1 MINIGGYEK
10 NGFNPS
16 LGASRREKAGKPDKP
31 EKKDSVKEKHTD
43 RAEFSSLLGKEP
55 EVQSPAEKMQIGA
68 ASEKSDKLS
77 KTAQDYLEKLKKKYG
92 NMDFIIA
99 DYSTD
104 EEADKLLAKGKGEYN
119 VLITPALLEKM
130 AADESV
136 AAEYEGKIDQSV
148 ESIEQI
154 RTDLGD
160 DADMVDKYGVTF
172 DSEGNMSIRA
182 KLVDGLIGRDGSNTV
197 KALSVEDMLDQLKE
211 ARELQAE
218 KLAKIRED
226 KARKDIAEKAVSD
239 TDGVDREINQLRN
252 ERRDLISQIRAE
264 NSEDRKAELEAML
277 GQLDSELA
285 QKDNDSYRRAHTH
298 FTAEA

>member
-10 NGFNPS
+10 NGYNAS
-16 LGASRREKAGKPDKP
+16 LGASRKERPGNHGKP
-31 EKKDSVKEKHTD
+31 EKKGEVKEKNTD
-43 RAEFSSLLGKEP
+43 RAEFSSYMTDEAKAAAP
-55 EVQSPAEKMQIGA
+55 EEKMQIGA
-68 ASEKSDKLS
+68 ASEKSEKLS
-77 KTAQDYLEKLKKKYG
+77 KTAQDYLDKLKKKYG

-104 EEADKLLAKGKGEYN
+104 EEADKLLARGKGEYN
-119 VLITPALLEKM
+119 VLITPALLERM
-130 AADESV
+130 AADEDV

-148 ESIEQI
+148 ESIEQV
-154 RTDLGD
+154 RTGLGE

-182 KLVDGLIGRDGSNTV
+182 KLVDGLVGKGGSNTV
-197 KALSVEDMLDQLKE
+197 KALTVDDMLAQLKE
-211 ARELQAE
+211 ARDLQAE

-239 TDGVDREINQLRN
+239 TGDVDREIKQLRN

>member
-1 MINIGGYEK
+1 M
-10 NGFNPS
+10 
-16 LGASRREKAGKPDKP
+16 
-31 EKKDSVKEKHTD
+31 
-43 RAEFSSLLGKEP
+43 
-55 EVQSPAEKMQIGA
+55 
-68 ASEKSDKLS
+68 
-77 KTAQDYLEKLKKKYG
+77 
-92 NMDFIIA
+92 
-99 DYSTD
+99 
-104 EEADKLLAKGKGEYN
+104 
-119 VLITPALLEKM
+119 LITPALLEKM

-252 ERRDLISQIRAE
+252 DRRDLISQIRAE
-264 NSEDRKAELEAML
+264 YSEDRKAELEAMP

>member
-1 MINIGGYEK
+1 MADE
-10 NGFNPS
+10 
-16 LGASRREKAGKPDKP
+16 AKAAAP
-31 EKKDSVKEKHTD
+31 E
-43 RAEFSSLLGKEP
+43 
-55 EVQSPAEKMQIGA
+55 EKMQIGA
-68 ASEKSDKLS
+68 ASEKSEKLS
-77 KTAQDYLEKLKKKYG
+77 KTAQDYLDKLKKKYG

-119 VLITPALLEKM
+119 VLITPALLERM
-130 AADESV
+130 AADEDV

-148 ESIEQI
+148 ESIEQV
-154 RTDLGD
+154 RTGLGE

-182 KLVDGLIGRDGSNTV
+182 KLVDGLIGKDGSNTI
-197 KALSVEDMLDQLKE
+197 KALTVDDMLAQLKE
-211 ARELQAE
+211 ARDLQAE

-239 TDGVDREINQLRN
+239 TGDVDREIKQLRN